1 MTNRRVD
8 EMADTNKIS
17 CELGRRRWNC
27 LGHLLRREGVN
38 DSFVVLGWAPE
49 YQRARSR
56 PKTVK
61 GKAKEKGKAIW
72 KSWIVAGVATRNR
85 GVGRTI

>member
-1 MTNRRVD
+1 MTNRREV

-38 DSFVVLGWAPE
+38 DSFVVLGWTPE
-49 YQRARSR
+49 CQRARRR

-61 GKAKEKGKAIW
+61 GKERGKAIW
-72 KSWIVAGVATRNR
+72 KSWIVAGVAARNR

>member
-1 MTNRRVD
+1 
-8 EMADTNKIS
+8 MADTNKIS

-49 YQRARSR
+49 YQRARRR

>member
-1 MTNRRVD
+1 
-8 EMADTNKIS
+8 MADTNKIS